1 MGQEQRRFARV
12 TQQLPAQ
19 CRSYGSL
26 SSTWRN
32 VMTADLS
39 AVGVRFMGDE
49 LLDLES
55 SVEFQLLLSTFH
67 EPLVVR
73 GRVVRS
79 QMLPTG
85 QVESAID
92 FMDMIPEQQ
101 ERIDQMVRFL
111 LGKA

>member
-26 SSTWRN
+26 SSTWRR
-32 VMTADLS
+32 VVTADFS
-39 AVGVRFMGDE
+39 AAGVRFVGEE

-55 SVEFQLLLSTFH
+55 SVEFQLMLPGFH
-67 EPLVVR
+67 DPLVVR

-79 QMLPTG
+79 QLLPSG

-92 FMDMIPEQQ
+92 FMDATPEEQ
-101 ERIDQMVRFL
+101 ERIDQMVQFL
-111 LGKA
+111 LKK